1 MTDGIFDEEQLR
13 SGTEAHYEDAAYY
26 DQAYRRRKEDLRFYA
41 DFAELVGGPVLE
53 LGCGTGRVALAM
65 AERGVAVVGVD
76 PMPTMLAR
84 AEERVSKAK
93 REVRERVELVR
104 ADMRRV
110 RLRRRFP
117 LVVSPFN
124 VFMHLYER
132 RDVERA
138 LATVRAHLRRGGRF
152 LFDVRVPQVAEL
164 ARRSDKIYSG
174 GTLTIPSKG
183 GRYHYRERFEWDP
196 IAQVQMI
203 DLAFVGV
210 DDPADFEL
218 TPLAHRQFFPAELEA
233 LLHYNGFEV
242 LERFGDFEG
251 GPLGPDSESQIVLCK
266 ARR

>member
-1 MTDGIFDEEQLR
+1 MTDGIFDDDQLR
-13 SGTEAHYEDAAYY
+13 TGTEAHYEDAAYY

-53 LGCGTGRVALAM
+53 LGCGTGRVSLAM
-65 AERGVAVVGVD
+65 AARGPEVVGVD
-76 PMPTMLAR
+76 AMAPMLAR
-84 AEERVSKAK
+84 AEERASKAT
-93 REVRERVELVR
+93 REIRARVKFIR
-104 ADMRRV
+104 GDMREV

-117 LVVSPFN
+117 LVVAPFN

-132 RDVERA
+132 SDVERA
-138 LATVRAHLRRGGRF
+138 LATVRLHLQGGGRF
-152 LFDVRVPQVAEL
+152 LFDVRVPQVVEL

-174 GTLTIPSKG
+174 GTMKIPSKG

-196 IAQVQMI
+196 ITQVQMI

-251 GPLGPDSESQIVLCK
+251 GPLDAESESQILLCRGK
-266 ARR
+266 R